1 MRAWLVALGIAL
13 AGVGAIAVRVVLAG
27 NAALAAGDAA
37 ITGARGPEPAEAIA
51 AWERAARWY
60 LPFAPHVDAAYDR
73 LEAVGSLAAARAIRG
88 AALATGTHEAA
99 RRRADAI
106 IAATL
111 AADPRGATAIPAA
124 ERAAW
129 HAARLAADP
138 GTHAPLAIAGI
149 VLWLA
154 GLAILVA
161 RGLDGAGRLVR
172 RPALVG
178 AALTAIG
185 LLGWAAGLYN
195 A

>member
-1 MRAWLVALGIAL
+1 MRAVVLALGIAL
-13 AGVGAIAVRVVLAG
+13 AGLGALAVRVVVAG
-27 NAALAAGDAA
+27 NAALADGDAA
-37 ITGARGPEPAEAIA
+37 KDPAEAIA

-60 LPFAPHVDAAYDR
+60 LPLAPHVDAAYAR
-73 LEAVGSLAAARAIRG
+73 LEAVGSLAAARAIRS
-88 AALATGTHEAA
+88 AALATGSHEAA

-106 IAATL
+106 IATAL
-111 AADPRGATAIPAA
+111 AADPRGADALPAA
-124 ERAAW
+124 DRAAW

-138 GTHAPLAIAGI
+138 GTHAPLAVAGL

-161 RGLDGAGRLVR
+161 RGLDGTGALVR
-172 RPALVG
+172 RPAVVG